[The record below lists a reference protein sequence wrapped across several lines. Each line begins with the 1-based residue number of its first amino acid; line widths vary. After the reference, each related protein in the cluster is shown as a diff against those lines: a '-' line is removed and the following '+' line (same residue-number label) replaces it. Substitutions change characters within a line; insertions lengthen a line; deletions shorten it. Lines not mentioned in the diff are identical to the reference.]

1 MIFEI
6 NIYPDQLS
14 TIVMESLYHTC
25 QMVYLVATQLKIHDN
40 LYKGF
45 SFPENALL
53 CNRRIEH

>member
-25 QMVYLVATQLKIHDN
+25 QMVYLVATQLKIHVN
-40 LYKGF
+40 LYKVLVF
-45 SFPENALL
+45 QKM
-53 CNRRIEH
+53 H